1 MSSAEGERRED
12 FIVGSVQRWLGNPLT
27 RFLLRFV
34 TGESR
39 GGSRLDLAIR
49 RYVGEKVEMDPRD
62 LLAFLLVSTLLNRGS
77 GLFGYPRQELKKK
90 LGDPVM
96 RRGIAN
102 VLEGIGRYGVR
113 RPFVTAAPFLVVW
126 NYTNA
131 CNLRCRHCYQ
141 SAGQEPGKNELSTE
155 EAKRAVDE
163 LADSGVV
170 ALAFSGGEPLLR
182 RDLLEVGARAKERG
196 LFLSVATNGTLLTRE
211 RCREMKGVFDY
222 VEVSLDG
229 FEETHDRFRGIP
241 GVWRRTCEGIRNSV
255 AEGLDTCVAIT
266 ATHHNLKEIPSLID
280 FVRGE
285 LGAQRVMVFN
295 YVPVGRGREMV
306 EEDLS
311 PQERWELLCQLYRRM
326 VEGFFCLST
335 APQLSVVSLQMA
347 EGKLGP
353 VPTHFASRGM
363 LEALRGRT
371 RSLADFLG
379 GCGAGR
385 LYCGLQPDGEVVP
398 CVFLPIPLG
407 NLRERRLKE
416 IWGSSEVLWR
426 LRDRDSLQG
435 CGTCQ
440 YRYVCGGCRARAYGY
455 FGDVQAADPGCP
467 YNSRYWEEL
476 KASLQRAQA

>member
-1 MSSAEGERRED
+1 MFLGPKRGREE

-34 TGESR
+34 TGEGR

-62 LLAFLLVSTLLNRGS
+62 LLAFLLVGMLLNRGS
-77 GLFGYPRQELKKK
+77 GLFGYPGEELRKR
-90 LGDPVM
+90 LRDPVL
-96 RRGIAN
+96 RRGMVN

-155 EAKRAVDE
+155 EAKRVVDE
-163 LADSGVV
+163 FANSGVV

-196 LFLSVATNGTLLTRE
+196 LFISVATNGTLLTRE
-211 RCREMKGVFDY
+211 RCREMRGIFDY

-266 ATHHNLKEIPSLID
+266 ATHHNLAEIPSLID

-347 EGKLGP
+347 EGRLGP

-385 LYCGLQPDGEVVP
+385 LYCGLQPDGEVIP
-398 CVFLPIPLG
+398 CVFLPLPLG

-476 KASLQRAQA
+476 KASLRRAQA